1 MLDIP
6 KLSILNAFQEPAH
19 HCRLSSYLITVQEV
33 RNTLPVSG
41 NVSRLPFEQTG
52 LKPFTV
58 YTWKLINNNEQ
69 ILTGTATTLEDGKLK
84 TFTHTIISTAM
95 LILCCSI

>member
-6 KLSILNAFQEPAH
+6 ILSILNAFQEPDH

-41 NVSRLPFEQTG
+41 NVLHLPFEQGG

-69 ILTGTATTLEDGKLK
+69 ILTGTATTL
-84 TFTHTIISTAM
+84 
-95 LILCCSI
+95 